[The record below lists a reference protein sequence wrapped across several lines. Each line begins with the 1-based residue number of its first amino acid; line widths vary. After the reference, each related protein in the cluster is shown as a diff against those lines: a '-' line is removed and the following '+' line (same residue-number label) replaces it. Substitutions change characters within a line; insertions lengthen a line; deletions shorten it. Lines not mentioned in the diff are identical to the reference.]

1 LNHLVLVL
9 GISNT
14 QELAVSSKRRVLLVT
29 NDLGPRAGG
38 IETFI
43 LGLIDHLDGSQLL
56 IYTSAQDGSRAFDQ
70 ELSART
76 GALVIRDKS
85 KVLLPTPRV
94 NRAVAKLMKEYQSEI
109 IWFGA
114 ATPLGWMAGYLR
126 RSGAKRLVSLTHG
139 HEVWWAKVPPF
150 NWILKRITKNLDALT
165 YLGDFTK
172 RAMSRSISDPSRL
185 VQIAPGISIDH
196 FSPGLKDAALAQQY
210 GLEGKKVILCVGR
223 LVHRKG
229 QDRLLEALPEIIKQ
243 EPSAVVLFVGIG
255 PRKRK
260 LDALI
265 RSHKLEEHVVFA
277 GRVPYIDLPR
287 YFRLG
292 DIFVMPSRSRLAGLE
307 VEGLGIVYLE
317 ASACGLPVIAGSS
330 GGAPDAVLA
339 EETGLVVDGRDVH
352 AISKAVTE
360 LFADPAR
367 MSSMGQAG
375 RAWVVDQW
383 SWNLW
388 GSKFASVLFGD
399 NSAR

>member
-1 LNHLVLVL
+1 M
-9 GISNT
+9 
-14 QELAVSSKRRVLLVT
+14 QEHAVYRKRRVLLVT

-43 LGLIDHLDGSQLL
+43 LGLIDHLDGSQIL
-56 IYTSAQDGSRAFDQ
+56 IYTSSQEGFRAFDQ

-114 ATPLGWMAGYLR
+114 ATPLGWMAGHLR
-126 RSGAKRLVSLTHG
+126 RHGAKHLVSLTHG

-150 NWILKRITKNLDALT
+150 NWILKRMSKSFDAIT
-165 YLGDFTK
+165 YLGDFTEK
-172 RAMSRSISDPSRL
+172 EIRKSVADPSRL
-185 VQIAPGISIDH
+185 VHIAPGIPIDH
-196 FSPGLKDAALAQQY
+196 FTPGPKDAALVEQY
-210 GLEGKKVILCVGR
+210 GLVGKKVIVCVGR

-229 QDRLLEALPEIIKQ
+229 QDRLIEALPEIIRN
-243 EPSAVVLFVGIG
+243 EPDVLVLFVGVG
-255 PRKRK
+255 PRKAK
-260 LDALI
+260 LDILI
-265 RSHKLEEHVVFA
+265 KKYKLEGHIVFV
-277 GRVPYIDLPR
+277 GRVTYKDLPR

-292 DIFVMPSRSRLAGLE
+292 DIFVMPSRSRLGGLE

-339 EETGLVVDGRDVH
+339 NETGLVVDGRDVH

-367 MSSMGQAG
+367 MKNMGQAG

-383 SWNLW
+383 SWDFW
-388 GSKFASVLFGD
+388 GSKFASLLFGD

>member
-1 LNHLVLVL
+1 LEQAL
-9 GISNT
+9 GIFAS
-14 QELAVSSKRRVLLVT
+14 QELVVFNKRQVLLVT

-43 LGLIDHLDGSQLL
+43 LGLIDQLDGAQLL
-56 IYTSAQDGSRAFDQ
+56 IYTSSQEGSKEFDQ

-94 NRAVAKLMKEYQSEI
+94 NRAVAKLMKEYQVEI

-114 ATPLGWMAGYLR
+114 AAPLGWMAGSLR
-126 RSGAKRLVSLTHG
+126 RNGAKRLVSLTHG

-150 NWILKRITKNLDALT
+150 NWILRRTSRNLDVIT

-172 RAMSRSISDPSRL
+172 KVISRSVADASRL
-185 VQIAPGISIDH
+185 VQIAPGIPIDH
-196 FSPGLKDAALAQQY
+196 FIPGSKDAALVQQY
-210 GLEGKKVILCVGR
+210 GLSGKKVIICVGR

-229 QDRLLEALPEIIKQ
+229 QDRLLEALPEIIKS
-243 EPSAVVLFVGIG
+243 EPEVVVLFVGIG
-255 PRKRK
+255 PRRAK

-265 RSHKLEEHVVFA
+265 RSHKLEKYVVFA
-277 GRVPYIDLPR
+277 GRVAYKDLPR

-339 EETGLVVDGRDVH
+339 NKTGLVVDGRDTH

-360 LFADPAR
+360 LFSDPAR
-367 MSSMGQAG
+367 MKEMGGVG
-375 RAWVVDQW
+375 RTWIVEQW
-383 SWNLW
+383 SWDLW
-388 GSKFASVLFGD
+388 GKKFKGVLFGD

>member
-1 LNHLVLVL
+1 M
-9 GISNT
+9 
-14 QELAVSSKRRVLLVT
+14 QELAVFNKRQVLLVT

-43 LGLIDHLDGSQLL
+43 LGLIDQLNGAQLL
-56 IYTSAQDGSRAFDQ
+56 IYTSSQEGSKEFDR
-70 ELSART
+70 ELNNRT

-94 NRAVAKLMKEYQSEI
+94 NRAIAKVMKEYQSEI

-126 RSGAKRLVSLTHG
+126 RNGAQRLVSLTHG

-150 NWILKRITKNLDALT
+150 NWILKYISKNLDAIT
-165 YLGDFTK
+165 YLGSFTK
-172 RAMSRSISDPSRL
+172 KEIGRSVADPSRL
-185 VQIAPGISIDH
+185 VQIAPGIPLDH
-196 FSPGLKDAALAQQY
+196 FTPGPKDASLVAQY
-210 GLEGKKVILCVGR
+210 GLSGKKVIVCVGR

-229 QDRLLEALPEIIKQ
+229 QDRLLEALPDIIKS

-255 PRKRK
+255 PRQAK
-260 LDALI
+260 LDAI
-265 RSHKLEEHVVFA
+265 TRKLKLGGHVVFA
-277 GRVPYIDLPR
+277 GRVAYKDLPR

-339 EETGLVVDGRDVH
+339 NQTGLVIDGRDVH
-352 AISKAVTE
+352 AISKAVTG
-360 LFADPAR
+360 LFADPVR
-367 MSSMGQAG
+367 MQKMGEAG
-375 RAWVVDQW
+375 RTWIVDQW
-383 SWNLW
+383 SWDLW
-388 GSKFASVLFGD
+388 GGKFKEVLFGD
-399 NSAR
+399 HSAR